1 MTGEMSRRPQIMPL
15 ENAREKLSNAV
26 VLMAT
31 STRSLQDRL
40 ESTYWL
46 FAMINGP
53 SAATNQLPQDL
64 QSEYDAVVRE
74 LTKAPAQGNWDS
86 VAATVRLMSDGEAK
100 QLIER
105 VVWLY
110 EGVARRLGPAE

>member
-1 MTGEMSRRPQIMPL
+1 MTGESSRVLQTMSL
-15 ENAREKLSNAV
+15 ETARKKLSHAV

-40 ESTYWL
+40 ESSYWL

-53 SAATNQLPQDL
+53 SAETTRLPQDL

-74 LTKAPAQGNWDS
+74 LTKVPAQGNEDP
-86 VAATVRLMSDGEAK
+86 VAATVRRMGDGEAK

-105 VVWLY
+105 VVRLCD
-110 EGVARRLGPAE
+110 GVARRLGPAE